1 MRGWS
6 GIGKSI
12 HAYVISLQT
21 SRWYPLIAR
30 PLRISSSSMESLFG
44 RKKSRPRQSSVSGQ
58 DLDERSVPYDR
69 TTAARS
75 PVAVGTVSQALRG
88 SATPVISAPITNP
101 TLTAGGT
108 DLNKNAM
115 LRRRAERD
123 FNYSQ
128 DGPGHRTGSPSPSL
142 SSVGSISRNGA
153 DPSTLPGPAT
163 GYTTTSSRR
172 TIDASIASSA
182 SSPSGLRS
190 PIVADF
196 GQIPTGSTSP
206 GSRYPTFAST
216 TYRPNSTA
224 TSRSDPN
231 RNSKYAPSV
240 SSSNASESYIPHL
253 PHIHLHHRQSSVD
266 EFNFPR
272 PETDEEVEVLFE
284 QVKSRLGIHDSHN
297 ITIDQKW
304 QIVHQDEQA
313 RFREERKK
321 QSDMKRQTATGQPV
335 VQVFTKDTPEWYLK
349 KFMDMTITPKHV
361 QSLAVSLRT
370 LPIA

>member
-1 MRGWS
+1 
-6 GIGKSI
+6 
-12 HAYVISLQT
+12 
-21 SRWYPLIAR
+21 
-30 PLRISSSSMESLFG
+30 MESFFG

-58 DLDERSVPYDR
+58 DLDERSVPYDK
-69 TTAARS
+69 TMAARS

-88 SATPVISAPITNP
+88 AGTHIISAPMTNP

-108 DLNKNAM
+108 EINKNAM

-128 DGPGHRTGSPSPSL
+128 DGLGNRTGSPSPSVSSAGSMAKSVAEPSL
-142 SSVGSISRNGA
+142 SN
-153 DPSTLPGPAT
+153 PST
-163 GYTTTSSRR
+163 GYTTTTSRR
-172 TIDASIASSA
+172 TNDASLASST
-182 SSPSGLRS
+182 SSPAGLRS
-190 PIVADF
+190 PIAADF
-196 GQIPTGSTSP
+196 GQFPTNPTSP
-206 GSRYPTFAST
+206 GSRYPTFAGT
-216 TYRPNSTA
+216 TYRPSSTA

-231 RNSKYAPSV
+231 RNSKYAPSIA
-240 SSSNASESYIPHL
+240 SSNASESYIPHI
-253 PHIHLHHRQSSVD
+253 PHMHLHHRHPSLD

-272 PETDEEVEVLFE
+272 PETDEEIEALFE
-284 QVKSRLGIHDSHN
+284 QVKYRLGIHDSHN

-321 QSDMKRQTATGQPV
+321 QSDIKRQTATGQPV